1 MLLCVQS
8 KKVSS
13 SFIKILPAV
22 LVVNYLVVTVP
33 KFLLMVIYSSLG
45 GDSVLDVV
53 FVVRITHCN
62 FTSTLLSDGS
72 VC

>member
-33 KFLLMVIYSSLG
+33 KFLLMVIYSSWG
-45 GDSVLDVV
+45 GGLSSRCGFCCQD
-53 FVVRITHCN
+53 N
-62 FTSTLLSDGS
+62 TL
-72 VC
+72 